1 MVRRTAE
8 LRVIHVMMLGVQE
21 DVTRE
26 LMSETLPP
34 SSFILHINNPDDNE
48 CDLKRLQGRE
58 DQEIDRENKRQAT
71 FKNLIKDFKWSI

>member
-26 LMSETLPP
+26 LMSEMLPP

-48 CDLKRLQGRE
+48 W
-58 DQEIDRENKRQAT
+58 I
-71 FKNLIKDFKWSI
+71 IKMPPFLRIPF